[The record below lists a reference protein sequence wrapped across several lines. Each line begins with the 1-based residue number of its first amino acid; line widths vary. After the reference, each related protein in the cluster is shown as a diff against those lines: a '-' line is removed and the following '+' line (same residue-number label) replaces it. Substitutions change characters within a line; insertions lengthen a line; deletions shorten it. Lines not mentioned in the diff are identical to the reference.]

1 MPPHALAIASLLAP
15 PHERAPAR
23 RAHTHPLPALAGGRT
38 ARRWLA
44 VPARTSSSHAALSWP
59 RETLP
64 LPPASL
70 RLPPPDRCEPHSK
83 KLLLGRGFLYPEV
96 TLQISSPF
104 GPHHSWPTPT
114 AGGRAVRTPP
124 PDGLPPDVTPPSAY
138 PHLRTRRCRTRRRWM
153 AVRAAASTLQ
163 DALAA
168 ATAHRRLDAG
178 HSAASTN

>member
-1 MPPHALAIASLLAP
+1 VARCARSHLLLPCRAQLAS
-15 PHERAPAR
+15 RNSAPA
-23 RAHTHPLPALAGGRT
+23 PCI
-38 ARRWLA
+38 
-44 VPARTSSSHAALSWP
+44 SSSSAARP
-59 RETLP
+59 
-64 LPPASL
+64 
-70 RLPPPDRCEPHSK
+70 K